1 MRYPGHYDWVQSV
14 LKEVGDDPDALQA
27 RMQAEIPL
35 VEDDIVV
42 MYASVEG
49 ADADGHRRR
58 LDRSI
63 VVDPVDTPNGP
74 MRAIQATTAAG
85 LAESAKVLLA
95 GDRRGAILQ
104 MDLDPD
110 AFLNGVFVGR
120 VYR

>member
-1 MRYPGHYDWVQSV
+1 
-14 LKEVGDDPDALQA
+14 
-27 RMQAEIPL
+27 
-35 VEDDIVV
+35 
-42 MYASVEG
+42 
-49 ADADGHRRR
+49 
-58 LDRSI
+58 
-63 VVDPVDTPNGP
+63 

-95 GDRRGAILQ
+95 GQHRGAVLQ